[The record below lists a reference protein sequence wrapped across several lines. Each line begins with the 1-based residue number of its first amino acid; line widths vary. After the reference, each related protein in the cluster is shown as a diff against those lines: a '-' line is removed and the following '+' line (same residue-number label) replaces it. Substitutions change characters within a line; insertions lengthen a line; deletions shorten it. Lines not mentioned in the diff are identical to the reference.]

1 MTDKESKKQN
11 DSRYSVKSPGRGGP
25 RPGAGR
31 PKGSGNKIK
40 IEDLIDSIEQR
51 AGVPFT
57 EQIATNYV
65 GAILREDWARVE
77 NYDKALLNK
86 IVADKNEITVEEV
99 GDVIDA
105 KKEAFKE
112 AILALNIN
120 NKEDDSNATD

>member
-1 MTDKESKKQN
+1 MTDKESKNQN
-11 DSRYSVKSPGRGGP
+11 DSRYSVKSPGRGGA
-25 RPGAGR
+25 RPGSGR